1 MKLVYKGN
9 YFTGANIVG
18 FIKVAN
24 TMMDHGNT

>member
-9 YFTGANIVG
+9 YFTGAIFVG

-24 TMMDHGNT
+24 TMMDYGNT